1 MVRFECDYLEGA
13 PLPVLEAIAKA
24 NEPKATDLYIFFI
37 FYSLFI
43 M

>member
-24 NEPKATDLYIFFI
+24 NLEQNPGY
-37 FYSLFI
+37 
-43 M
+43 